1 MDGRLLVVLLAFV
14 VPAALMG
21 VTVVWFASNP
31 ISFLVLFGVM
41 IAGGLYLLTYTETF
55 A

>member
-1 MDGRLLVVLLAFV
+1 MNGRLLTVLLTFV
-14 VPAALMG
+14 LPAALLG

-31 ISFLVLFGVM
+31 VSIFVLLGVM
-41 IAGGLYLLTYTETF
+41 IAGGLYLLTYTEVF